1 MHYNTDYD
9 RVQYNQES
17 ERERERDWEYLRER
31 KSLQVFVNYSLGK
44 NRERF
49 LQNAHQ
55 HMEHW
60 GENEIICAKRARESQ
75 RAERIIVWSQVLTI
89 HTKHMCW
96 THDDVRF
103 KRIKNNI
110 NFCVGI
116 STRVRFWIL
125 VHLHR
130 AKRLCSL
137 KHIRWLK
144 H

>member
-1 MHYNTDYD
+1 MYYNTDYD

-17 ERERERDWEYLRER
+17 ERERDWEYLRER
-31 KSLQVFVNYSLGK
+31 KCLQVFVNYSLDK

-55 HMEHW
+55 YMEHW

-75 RAERIIVWSQVLTI
+75 RAERTRERIIVWSQVLTI

-103 KRIKNNI
+103 KWKKKQHK
-110 NFCVGI
+110 F
-116 STRVRFWIL
+116 L
-125 VHLHR
+125 
-130 AKRLCSL
+130 
-137 KHIRWLK
+137 RWY
-144 H
+144 